1 MDFACWRLY
10 GEVGL
15 AARNSRRMNSSYS
28 SALMNASSD
37 EAVTQDEIRG
47 ELARILAS
55 PEFKASPRRREMLI
69 FLVDEMLAGRG
80 GELKGYTIG
89 TSVFGRGPD
98 FDAQSDPVVRLE
110 ARRLRRDLA
119 SYYVSAGRTGPLRIS
134 IPTGHYV
141 PEISRTA
148 DRDLPSKG
156 EIGTD
161 NSDRSRTNP
170 GPRAAHIRRDGDYL
184 SGKQFRRTAALAVIF
199 ALIAALGYMYFG
211 RLPPGDSS
219 ESLRG
224 PAVLVRPFN
233 SHGDGSGVP
242 ILAAGISER
251 LIADLNRF
259 PGIRLYV
266 PRANDDQ
273 SALADLIAAKE
284 PETTSFV
291 LTGSVNAQG
300 TGVRVGAQ
308 LVDVMSGRVIW
319 AEQFDRQLQTSS
331 LLDLEADI
339 ATEIAT
345 AIGQP
350 YGAIQTE
357 LTDRLPHGFNPGM
370 PSYECVLR
378 AYAYR
383 RTFAPE
389 LHAPILACLEASVK
403 RDPGYAD
410 AWAMLGWLRMDAA
423 RFNLVAPEDVPLAYS
438 RALEAASRAVALD
451 GRNVLAFKALAS
463 INHYIAN
470 YEESERL
477 QRQALALNPN
487 DPDTLAQLG
496 WRLAVRGRFREG
508 IPYLHKAIERSVL
521 PPGWYFHL
529 IAIDHYMNGRYAQ
542 MLEAANKGAT
552 DNSSI
557 GWSLVAIAQGSLG
570 NDAAAKEALAKMAE
584 ISPLLNRDPAAA
596 YRRHQATEE
605 IIQALVTGLGEAGW
619 RRQAAQQ

>member
-1 MDFACWRLY
+1 MPAGAY
-10 GEVGL
+10 IVKL
-15 AARNSRRMNSSYS
+15 ALVAQSSQRMNSLYS

-37 EAVTQDEIRG
+37 EAVTQDEIRA

-119 SYYVSAGRTGPLRIS
+119 SYYVSAGRADSLRIS

-141 PEISRTA
+141 PDIRRTA
-148 DRDLPSKG
+148 DSDLPSKG
-156 EIGTD
+156 EIGTGG
-161 NSDRSRTNP
+161 SDISKTDP
-170 GPRAAHIRRDGDYL
+170 DPPATHIRRGVDYL
-184 SGKQFRRTAALAVIF
+184 GGKPVRRTAALVVAF

-219 ESLRG
+219 ESLPLRG

-233 SHGDGSGVP
+233 SHGDSSNIP

-273 SALADLIAAKE
+273 TALADLIGAKE
-284 PETTSFV
+284 PDTTSFV

-300 TGVRVGAQ
+300 TGVRIGAQ

-319 AEQFDRQLQTSS
+319 AEQFDRQLEASS

-339 ATEIAT
+339 ATAIAT

-350 YGAIQTE
+350 YGVIHTE
-357 LTDRLPHGFNPGM
+357 LTGRLPHGFKPEM

-383 RTFAPE
+383 RTFATE

-403 RDPGYAD
+403 RDPEYAD

-423 RFNLVAPEDVPLAYS
+423 RFNLVAPEDMSLAYS

-463 INHYIAN
+463 INHYIGN
-470 YEESERL
+470 YDESERI

-496 WRLAVRGRFREG
+496 WRLAVRGRFQEG

-521 PPGWYFHL
+521 PPGWYYHL

-542 MLEAANKGAT
+542 MLEAANKSAT

-557 GWSLVAIAQGSLG
+557 SWSLVAIAQGALG
-570 NDAAAKEALAKMAE
+570 NDAAAREALAKMAV
-584 ISPLLNRDPAAA
+584 ISPLLNRDPTAA

-605 IIQALVTGLGEAGW
+605 IIQALVAGLSEAGW
-619 RRQAAQQ
+619 HRQAAQQ